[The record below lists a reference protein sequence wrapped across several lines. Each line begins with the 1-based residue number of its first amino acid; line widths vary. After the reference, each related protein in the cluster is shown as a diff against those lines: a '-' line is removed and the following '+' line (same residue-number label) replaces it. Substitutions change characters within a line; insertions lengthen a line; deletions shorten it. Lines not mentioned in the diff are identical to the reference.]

1 MRLMICS
8 QEWESTKKQVI
19 VGKEVRNAPYLL
31 FYSNM
36 SGETIKLIEGKI
48 EELYNSLMSR
58 PLQVLS
64 IFNDFFGED
73 KVDMQGYWSLD
84 KFKSWMSIEPLS
96 TYIPNGDIVS
106 MNRNDWSMYRTRAIT
121 DLPGDQIEK
130 VVNVLT
136 NTTAK
141 EKIGNAKF
149 NDIFILVHF
158 PHVRVTNEHDRF
170 VDINHLWAKVKVMYD
185 GTLNGGFKLNRSEYT
200 MLHFSSGYMHSH
212 ISCIPTNDFTYFQS
226 PCTGSGPINGTISA
240 LNRDYDEDMWNMF
253 CLELSKY
260 VTVESIAGRPYNYL
274 ERLGTDNMEMGVDR
288 FITYLS
294 PDYYEGAL
302 SSDKLKEFIRGFIN
316 SKKLKFNYVN
326 GSYSIGMSLI
336 EFIVLISNEFIKW
349 YNDQFN
355 KEELT
360 AKFVKLKRE
369 GILEECIIDNGKIY
383 YDRGR
388 NNVNSYAQYI
398 GKKVCMFK
406 GREVTIDITDFA
418 EVRNENKSIILN
430 THTAL
435 YILATI
441 LKVLNYRYG
450 RGKAT
455 HESNQLGTEVRYL

>member
-1 MRLMICS
+1 
-8 QEWESTKKQVI
+8 
-19 VGKEVRNAPYLL
+19 
-31 FYSNM
+31 M
-36 SGETIKLIEGKI
+36 SGETIKLIEEKI
-48 EELYNSLMSR
+48 EELYNSLMDK
-58 PLQVLS
+58 PLRVLG

-84 KFKSWMSIEPLS
+84 KFKSWMNIEPLS
-96 TYIPNGDIVS
+96 TYIPNGNIVS
-106 MNRNDWSMYRTRAIT
+106 MNMNGWSMYKTWSIT
-121 DLPGDQIEK
+121 DLPGDQVEK

-136 NTTAK
+136 NTTVK
-141 EKIGNAKF
+141 ERIGNAKF
-149 NDIFILVHF
+149 NGIFILVHF

-170 VDINHLWAKVKVMYD
+170 VDINHLWAKVKVSYN
-185 GTLNGGFKLNRSEYT
+185 GTLNGGFTLNRSEYT
-200 MLHFSSGYMHSH
+200 LLHIRSHYMHSH
-212 ISCIPTNDFTYFQS
+212 ISSIPTGDFTQFQN
-226 PCTGSGPINGTISA
+226 PCTGRGPINGTISA

-260 VTVESIAGRPYNYL
+260 VTVESVAGVPYNYL
-274 ERLGTDNMEMGVDR
+274 EKLGTNDMEVGVDR

-294 PDYYEGAL
+294 PNYYE
-302 SSDKLKEFIRGFIN
+302 SVITPDKFREFVRYFIS

-360 AKFVKLKRE
+360 AKFADLKRHD
-369 GILEECIIDNGKIY
+369 ILRECIIDNGKIY

-388 NNVNSYAQYI
+388 NNVNNYAQYI
-398 GKKVCMFK
+398 GKKVCVFK
-406 GREVTIDITDFA
+406 GREITVDITDIA

-430 THTAL
+430 TQTAL
-435 YILATI
+435 YILNVI

-450 RGKAT
+450 RNKAT

>member
-1 MRLMICS
+1 
-8 QEWESTKKQVI
+8 
-19 VGKEVRNAPYLL
+19 
-31 FYSNM
+31 M
-36 SGETIKLIEGKI
+36 SGETIKLIEEKI
-48 EELYNSLMSR
+48 EELYNSLMDK
-58 PLQVLS
+58 PLRVLG

-84 KFKSWMSIEPLS
+84 KFKSWMNIEPLS
-96 TYIPNGDIVS
+96 TYIPDGNIVS
-106 MNRNDWSMYRTRAIT
+106 MNMNDWIMYKTWSIT
-121 DLPGDQIEK
+121 DLPGDQVEK

-136 NTTAK
+136 NTTVK
-141 EKIGNAKF
+141 ERIGNAKF
-149 NDIFILVHF
+149 NGIFILVHF
-158 PHVRVTNEHDRF
+158 PHVRVTNEHDKF
-170 VDINHLWAKVKVMYD
+170 VDINHLWAKVKVSYN
-185 GTLNGGFKLNRSEYT
+185 GTLNGGFTLNRSEYT
-200 MLHFSSGYMHSH
+200 LLHIRSHYMHSH
-212 ISCIPTNDFTYFQS
+212 ISSIPTGDFTQFQN
-226 PCTGSGPINGTISA
+226 PCTGRGPINGTISV

-260 VTVESIAGRPYNYL
+260 VTVESVAGVPYNYL
-274 ERLGTDNMEMGVDR
+274 EKLGTNDMEVGVDR

-294 PDYYEGAL
+294 PNYYE
-302 SSDKLKEFIRGFIN
+302 SVITPDKFREFVRYFIS

-360 AKFVKLKRE
+360 AKFAELKRKD
-369 GILEECIIDNGKIY
+369 ILKECIIDNGKIY
-383 YDRGR
+383 YETGR
-388 NNVNSYAQYI
+388 TNVNNYLGYI

-406 GREVTIDITDFA
+406 GREITISITDIA

-430 THTAL
+430 TQTAL
-435 YILATI
+435 YILNII

-450 RGKAT
+450 RNKAT

>member
-1 MRLMICS
+1 
-8 QEWESTKKQVI
+8 
-19 VGKEVRNAPYLL
+19 
-31 FYSNM
+31 M
-36 SGETIKLIEGKI
+36 SGETIKLIEERI
-48 EELYNSLMSR
+48 EELYDSLMDR
-58 PLQVLS
+58 PLRVLS

-84 KFKSWMSIEPLS
+84 RFKSWLKIESLA
-96 TYIPNGDIVS
+96 TYIPDGDIVS
-106 MNRNDWSMYRTRAIT
+106 MNMNDWSMYKTWSIT
-121 DLPGDQIEK
+121 DLPGDQVEK

-136 NTTAK
+136 NTTVK
-141 EKIGNAKF
+141 ERIGNAKF
-149 NDIFILVHF
+149 NGIFILVHF

-170 VDINHLWAKVKVMYD
+170 VDINHLWAKVKIMYD
-185 GTLNGGFKLNRSEYT
+185 GTLNGGFTLNRSEYT
-200 MLHFSSGYMHSH
+200 MLHISSGYMHSH
-212 ISCIPTNDFTYFQS
+212 ISGIPTGDFTKFQS
-226 PCTGSGPINGTISA
+226 PCTGSGPINSTIST

-274 ERLGTDNMEMGVDR
+274 EKLGTNDMEVGVDR

-294 PDYYEGAL
+294 PNYYG
-302 SSDKLKEFIRGFIN
+302 SVITPDKFKEFVRYFIS

-355 KEELT
+355 KEEFT
-360 AKFVKLKRE
+360 ANFAELKRR
-369 GILEECIIDNGKIY
+369 GILKECIIDNGKIY
-383 YDRGR
+383 YDKGVD
-388 NNVNSYAQYI
+388 NVNNYAQYI

-406 GREVTIDITDFA
+406 GREVTIDITDIA

-435 YILATI
+435 YILAII

-450 RGKAT
+450 RSKAT
-455 HESNQLGTEVRYL
+455 HEGNQLGTEVRYL

>member
-1 MRLMICS
+1 MD
-8 QEWESTKKQVI
+8 K
-19 VGKEVRNAPYLL
+19 
-31 FYSNM
+31 
-36 SGETIKLIEGKI
+36 
-48 EELYNSLMSR
+48 
-58 PLQVLS
+58 PLRVLG

-84 KFKSWMSIEPLS
+84 KFKSWMNIEPLF
-96 TYIPNGDIVS
+96 TYTPNNNIVS
-106 MNRNDWSMYRTRAIT
+106 MNSNDWSMYKTRAIT
-121 DLPGDQIEK
+121 DLPGDQVEK
-130 VVNVLT
+130 VVNALT
-136 NTTAK
+136 DNRVK
-141 EKIGNAKF
+141 ERIGAAKF

-170 VDINHLWAKVKVMYD
+170 VDINHLWAKVKVMYN
-185 GTLNGGFKLNRSEYT
+185 GTLDGGFTLNRSEYT
-200 MLHFSSGYMHSH
+200 LLHIRSHYMHSH
-212 ISCIPTNDFTYFQS
+212 ISSIPTRDFTQFQS

-260 VTVESIAGRPYNYL
+260 VTVESIAGRPYRYL
-274 ERLGTDNMEMGVDR
+274 EKLGTSDMETGIDR
-288 FITYLS
+288 FITYLY
-294 PDYYEGAL
+294 PNYYERVLAP
-302 SSDKLKEFIRGFIN
+302 SKFKEFVKYFIN

-360 AKFVKLKRE
+360 AKFADLKSN
-369 GILEECIIDNGKIY
+369 GILRECIIDNGKIY

-398 GKKVCMFK
+398 GKKVCIFK
-406 GREVTIDITDFA
+406 GREITVDITDIA

-430 THTAL
+430 TQTAL
-435 YILATI
+435 YILTTI

-450 RGKAT
+450 RDKAT
-455 HESNQLGTEVRYL
+455 HEGNQLGTEVRYL

>member
-1 MRLMICS
+1 
-8 QEWESTKKQVI
+8 
-19 VGKEVRNAPYLL
+19 
-31 FYSNM
+31 M
-36 SGETIKLIEGKI
+36 SGETIKLIEEKI
-48 EELYNSLMSR
+48 EELYNSLMDK
-58 PLQVLS
+58 PLQVLD

-84 KFKSWMSIEPLS
+84 KFKSWMNIEPLS
-96 TYIPNGDIVS
+96 TYIPDGNIVS
-106 MNRNDWSMYRTRAIT
+106 MNRNDWSMYETQAIT
-121 DLPGDQIEK
+121 DLPGDQVEK

-136 NTTAK
+136 DNRVK
-141 EKIGNAKF
+141 ERIGNAKF
-149 NDIFILVHF
+149 NGIFILLHF

-170 VDINHLWAKVKVMYD
+170 VDINHLWAKVKVMYN
-185 GTLNGGFKLNRSEYT
+185 GTLNGGFTLNRSEYT
-200 MLHFSSGYMHSH
+200 LLHIRSHYMHSH
-212 ISCIPTNDFTYFQS
+212 ISSIPTGDFTKFQN

-260 VTVESIAGRPYNYL
+260 VTVESVAGVPYNCL
-274 ERLGTDNMEMGVDR
+274 EKLGTNDMKVGVDR
-288 FITYLS
+288 FITYLF
-294 PDYYEGAL
+294 PNYYGSAITH
-302 SSDKLKEFIRGFIN
+302 DKFREFVRYFIN

-360 AKFVKLKRE
+360 TKFATLKSH
-369 GILEECIIDNGKIY
+369 GILRECIIDNGKIY
-383 YDRGR
+383 YDRAR

-398 GKKVCMFK
+398 GKKVCVFK
-406 GREVTIDITDFA
+406 GKEITVDITDIA

-430 THTAL
+430 TQTAL
-435 YILATI
+435 YILTTI

-450 RGKAT
+450 RNKAT
-455 HESNQLGTEVRYL
+455 HEGNQLGTEVRYL